1 VTTTLDLRL
10 QEKLELEIRDQV
22 WGYAA
27 QRMTTGAGVVFDNR
41 TGEVLAYVGSADY
54 FDDENQGQND
64 GVQATN
70 QPGSCLKPFLYA
82 LALEKGFRP
91 STVLPDIAQDF
102 GGAEVYVPV
111 NFNRRF
117 NGPVRLRVALA
128 SSLNVPAV
136 YTLQRLGVQAF
147 TDFLISLGFASLESQ
162 RETLG
167 VGLALGN
174 AEVSLWE
181 LARGFAMF
189 PRGGVPLEPRYVLA
203 ALGAGAAGATV
214 GGARAP
220 AGAPA
225 AGARIVSPYTAAEI
239 CRILSDQRSRFLG
252 FGSARTMN
260 TSFAAMFKTGTANQ
274 FQHVWALGAT
284 PEYTVGVWMGN
295 FSGETIIGKT
305 GSGIPAR
312 VAADIL
318 AGIADPSSTF
328 ADPPDSRVVS
338 VCALSGELATDACP
352 AVIQEFVR
360 KTDELQPCTFHRRTA
375 RGVETVYPPEYS
387 TWLREG
393 RKNGSTGDMTGVDAV
408 EGGLEIM
415 QPANGAVFFW
425 DPSIPADQQAIGMEV
440 VGRPEEHLEIW
451 VNGRPAGLL
460 PPTGSAILPIRRGDS
475 VVDIRGADRT
485 WDEVRFQ
492 VR

>member
-1 VTTTLDLRL
+1 
-10 QEKLELEIRDQV
+10 
-22 WGYAA
+22 
-27 QRMTTGAGVVFDNR
+27 
-41 TGEVLAYVGSADY
+41 
-54 FDDENQGQND
+54 
-64 GVQATN
+64 
-70 QPGSCLKPFLYA
+70 
-82 LALEKGFRP
+82 
-91 STVLPDIAQDF
+91 
-102 GGAEVYVPV
+102 
-111 NFNRRF
+111 
-117 NGPVRLRVALA
+117 
-128 SSLNVPAV
+128 
-136 YTLQRLGVQAF
+136 
-147 TDFLISLGFASLESQ
+147 
-162 RETLG
+162 
-167 VGLALGN
+167 
-174 AEVSLWE
+174 
-181 LARGFAMF
+181 
-189 PRGGVPLEPRYVLA
+189 
-203 ALGAGAAGATV
+203 
-214 GGARAP
+214 
-220 AGAPA
+220 
-225 AGARIVSPYTAAEI
+225 
-239 CRILSDQRSRFLG
+239 
-252 FGSARTMN
+252 MN

-352 AVIQEFVR
+352 AVVQEFVR
-360 KTDELQPCTFHRRTA
+360 KADELQPCTFHRRTA

-451 VNGRPAGLL
+451 VNEPAGRDAASDRVSHPPHPEGGLRGRHPGNGPHMGRGALRGQVGCARGGGPPPVGRAPAGRP
-460 PPTGSAILPIRRGDS
+460 PIRAPRPARCGT
-475 VVDIRGADRT
+475 RN
-485 WDEVRFQ
+485 
-492 VR
+492 